1 MKPLAGKAQTVTEG
15 ERKAATLLQRLR
27 GSQQQLQTAL
37 SEQPSAAKPGVIA
50 QAVRNAP
57 VVGSEMVAN
66 TMTGQSRQRVEAAQL
81 DMLDAALTLG
91 TGAAYTKEQLQGYA
105 KSYFPQIGD
114 DAKTVA
120 DKKARLENVIKAAEI
135 AAGRAAGESVVP
147 TQSGA
152 GNDPLGIRGG
162 R

>member
-37 SEQPSAAKPGVIA
+37 SEDPGAAKPGVIN
-50 QAVRNAP
+50 QAVRK
-57 VVGSEMVAN
+57 VGGEMAAN
-66 TMTGQSRQRVEAAQL
+66 IMTGQARQRVEAAQL

-105 KSYFPQIGD
+105 KSYFPQVGD
-114 DAKTVA
+114 DANTVA

-135 AAGRAAGESVVP
+135 AAGRAAGESTAP
-147 TQSGA
+147 AQGGA